1 MPEIASN
8 WFFINT
14 NNAMTNNNWWS
25 MYVKSLGA
33 QLRQFPLLLEDD
45 FDTESQYALGVSTNF
60 TDINSHGAELALN
73 MDMGTDK
80 LIEAE
85 LYSPLLSGQKHLRRH
100 CCISVTSGEMRLW
113 RALMTPLAA
122 TENYLPITYS
132 EWVAE
137 LALGYQ
143 TELWRE
149 IKLGARYSK
158 GNGESSSLPVLG
170 IFPSSVAGIFDYR
183 HDTLMTLA

>member
-1 MPEIASN
+1 MRYQYEQRDDQQQLVVDVREKSWGPN
-8 WFFINT
+8 YVNFRFF
-14 NNAMTNNNWWS
+14 
-25 MYVKSLGA
+25 
-33 QLRQFPLLLEDD
+33 LEDD

-113 RALMTPLAA
+113 QALMTPLSR
-122 TENYLPITYS
+122 LRRITYPS
-132 EWVAE
+132 
-137 LALGYQ
+137 LIPNGLPN
-143 TELWRE
+143 WRSA
-149 IKLGARYSK
+149 IKSSY
-158 GNGESSSLPVLG
+158 GEK
-170 IFPSSVAGIFDYR
+170 
-183 HDTLMTLA
+183 